1 MLFKPVRKIL
11 LMATKIEIKNL
22 RKVYE
27 TPERKVHAL
36 EDVNLNIEDGEFLCL
51 VGLSG
56 CGKTTLLNI
65 LAGFVEITAGNV
77 NMDGKPITDEYDK
90 GVVFQEYALFPWL
103 TARKNVEYG
112 MKIRGT
118 PPEERERIAMEF
130 LQLVRLEEFADLYP
144 HSLSG
149 GMRQRVAVARA
160 LAFDPQVLL
169 MDEPFGALDAQT
181 REELQELTVDVWQKT
196 KKTVVYVTHNLSE
209 AVFMGTR
216 VVVFIP
222 QPGRIKEIIT
232 IDMPRPRD
240 ALSPEFIQT
249 QRDINRLIRDW

>member
-1 MLFKPVRKIL
+1 MP
-11 LMATKIEIKNL
+11 TKIEIRNL
-22 RKVYE
+22 RKVYD

-36 EDVNLNIEDGEFLCL
+36 EDININIEDGEFLCL

-65 LAGFVEITAGNV
+65 LAGFVEITAGTV
-77 NMDGKPITDEYDK
+77 NMDGTAITDEYDK

-103 TARKNVEYG
+103 TAVQNVEYG
-112 MKIRGT
+112 MKVAGRDQKY
-118 PPEERERIAMEF
+118 PPEERHKIAMDF
-130 LQLVRLEEFADLYP
+130 LKLVRLEEFADLFP

-160 LAFDPQVLL
+160 LAFDPQMLL

-181 REELQELTVDVWQKT
+181 REELQEITVDVWQKT
-196 KKTVVYVTHNLSE
+196 KKTVLYVTHNLSE
-209 AVFMGTR
+209 AVFMGSR

-222 QPGRIKEIIT
+222 NPGRIREIIT

-240 ALSPEFIQT
+240 ALSPEFIGI
-249 QRDINRLIRDW
+249 QRNINELIRDW

>member
-1 MLFKPVRKIL
+1 MT
-11 LMATKIEIKNL
+11 TKIEIKNL
-22 RKVYE
+22 RKVYD

-36 EDVNLNIEDGEFLCL
+36 EDININIEDGEFLCL

-65 LAGFVEITAGNV
+65 LAGFVEITAGTV

-103 TARKNVEYG
+103 TAIQNVEYG
-112 MKIRGT
+112 MKVAGRDQKY
-118 PPEERERIAMEF
+118 PPEKRHKIAMDF
-130 LQLVRLEEFADLYP
+130 LKLVRLEEFADLFP

-160 LAFDPQVLL
+160 LAFDPQILL

-181 REELQELTVDVWQKT
+181 REELQEITVDVWQKT
-196 KKTVVYVTHNLSE
+196 KKTVLYVTHNLSE

-222 QPGRIKEIIT
+222 NPGRIREIIT

-240 ALSPEFIQT
+240 ALSTEFIGI
-249 QRDINRLIRDW
+249 QRNINELIRDWS